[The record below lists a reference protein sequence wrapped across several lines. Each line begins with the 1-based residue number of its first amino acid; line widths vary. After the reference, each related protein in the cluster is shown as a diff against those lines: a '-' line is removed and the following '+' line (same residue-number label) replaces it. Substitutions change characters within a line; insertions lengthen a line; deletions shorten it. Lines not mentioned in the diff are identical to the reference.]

1 VSTLNAVRLVAG
13 REAREALRRRSM
25 WVTIGVLFLGSSAAM
40 IVPEV
45 IDSGPTTYDVAIV
58 GEAPG
63 LAASLAALEPALGAE
78 IRVER
83 VATTSAAERQVEA
96 DDADVGIVPG
106 LEARILVKSGKHDR
120 LVGAVR
126 QALAGDATR
135 ARLKDAGLTDAQI
148 EDVFTLPAPKVEEID
163 AESGGRRAA
172 AFAVTIVLYLLL
184 LNLMMQV
191 ANGTALEKANRIS
204 EVLLP
209 IVRPGALLF
218 GKVVGVSATGIVLLV
233 SGLLPVIAKLV
244 AGGDLPDGIGGTLA
258 GSSVWFVLGLALYL
272 TLAGSLGALV
282 ERQEEAGSAM
292 APLVAVLIGTFIV
305 SQGGSDTPLGSV
317 LAYIPLTSPLVVP
330 SRLALGVSSPIEMAG
345 SVTLLLLAIVLAGR
359 LGSALYGRAIVRTG
373 RRLKLREVVRPS

>member
-1 VSTLNAVRLVAG
+1 MSTLNAVRLVAG